1 MLKHPR
7 LPFLKASVIS
17 LTVCGLLI
25 WQTILIVQQQLMVGL
40 PLLIAGTTGLLFFI
54 GFGRLT
60 SPIGSYAGTLGS
72 FSILTI
78 VCELIFALIRYLELQ
93 NQMPSTDSLVLL
105 LVETGFLLLISGAL
119 SLYMFLLFLSSVIHF
134 RQKDLV

>member
-1 MLKHPR
+1 MLKHSR

-17 LTVCGLLI
+17 LMVCVLLI
-25 WQTILIVQQQLMVGL
+25 WQTVLIVQQQLMVGL

-54 GFGRLT
+54 GLNRLT
-60 SPIGSYAGTLGS
+60 SPVGSYAGTLGS

-78 VCELIFALIRYLELQ
+78 VCELFFALIRYLELQ